1 MADGLVPRPTAR
13 EETFLS
19 VVLSFRNEE
28 STLEALLAELRQ
40 ALDPLGVRCEFVFVN
55 DASTDRS
62 LEILLRQRETD
73 ARVKIVNMSRR
84 FGFYPCIM
92 AGLASARGNAV
103 VYMCTDL
110 QDPPDLIPRM
120 LEAFWDGAEV
130 VNTVRT
136 KRLGESAFKMWVTR
150 KAYQV
155 INLLSDIDLPE
166 NMGDFKLLSRRVV
179 DTLLRLPE
187 NDPYLR
193 GIIRWVGFRQDS
205 IPYQRLPRHSGRT
218 HFPLLSAAPVQEF
231 IRGVT
236 SFSVAP
242 LLLCLIYGLVVSLIS
257 LSWIGVIVVT
267 KLMGINPPGFSAIM
281 AATLFLNGNLLLTN
295 GLIGL
300 YIARIYNQVKDRPR
314 YIIQGT
320 VGLDDKD
327 S

>member
-1 MADGLVPRPTAR
+1 
-13 EETFLS
+13 
-19 VVLSFRNEE
+19 
-28 STLEALLAELRQ
+28 
-40 ALDPLGVRCEFVFVN
+40 
-55 DASTDRS
+55 
-62 LEILLRQRETD
+62 
-73 ARVKIVNMSRR
+73 
-84 FGFYPCIM
+84 
-92 AGLASARGNAV
+92 
-103 VYMCTDL
+103 
-110 QDPPDLIPRM
+110 
-120 LEAFWDGAEV
+120 
-130 VNTVRT
+130 
-136 KRLGESAFKMWVTR
+136 
-150 KAYQV
+150 
-155 INLLSDIDLPE
+155 
-166 NMGDFKLLSRRVV
+166 MGDFKLLSRRVV

-242 LLLCLIYGLVVSLIS
+242 LLLCLIYGAVISLIS
-257 LSWIGVIVVT
+257 LSYIGVIVVT

-281 AATLFLNGNLLLTN
+281 AATLFLNGNVLLTN

-327 S
+327 P